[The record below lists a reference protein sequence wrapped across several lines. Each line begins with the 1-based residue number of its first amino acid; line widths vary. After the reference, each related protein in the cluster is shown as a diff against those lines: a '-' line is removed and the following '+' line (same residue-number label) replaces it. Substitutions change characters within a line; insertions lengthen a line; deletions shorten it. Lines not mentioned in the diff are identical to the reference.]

1 MNTRRTTLLVA
12 ILLAIG
18 TGWLT
23 LNYING
29 IKGANEG
36 ANQQRAV
43 IVAASDIS
51 ARTTITNEM
60 LKRVVVPASAAEPDA
75 LADPG
80 PAVGS
85 LALISIPA
93 GAEVTASKVGR
104 PADVG
109 LPVRLSPGMR
119 AVSIQID
126 KVKGVSGMIEPGDR
140 VDIIAIPPRQGNEPP
155 PAAAILR
162 GIKVLAVGASLETTS
177 ATPSPQEQNSTTVTL
192 EVTPR
197 EADLIAMADT
207 NATLRLA
214 LRSPREPL
222 NSMPTEALR
231 FPAEQPQQAAAPP
244 QPQQQQQ
251 PAPAMPREQVA
262 KADPTSGIM
271 VIDGDQIQYVPIDKV
286 RP

>member
-29 IKGANEG
+29 IKGANAGSNE
-36 ANQQRAV
+36 QRV
-43 IVAASDIS
+43 VLVAASDIP
-51 ARTTITNEM
+51 ARTTITPAM
-60 LKRVVVPASAAEPDA
+60 VKRVVVPVQGAEPDA
-75 LADPG
+75 LHDTV

-85 LALISIPA
+85 LSLISIPA
-93 GAEVTASKVGR
+93 GAQLTASKVGR
-104 PADVG
+104 PSDVG
-109 LPVRLSPGMR
+109 LPVRLDSGMR

-126 KVKGVSGMIEPGDR
+126 KVKGVSGLVQPGDR
-140 VDIIAIPPRQGNEPP
+140 VDIIAIPPRQGSDPA

-162 GIKVLAVGASLETTS
+162 GVKVLAVGTSLETTS
-177 ATPSPQEQNSTTVTL
+177 ATPSPEEQMSTTVTL

-197 EADLIAMADT
+197 QADLIAMADT

-231 FPAEQPQQAAAPP
+231 FPAEEKQQAAAPP
-244 QPQQQQQ
+244 QQQQQQ
-251 PAPAMPREQVA
+251 PAPQAPRAQVA
-262 KADPTSGIM
+262 KADPADGIM
-271 VIDGDQIQYVPIDKV
+271 VIDGDQINYVPVPKG